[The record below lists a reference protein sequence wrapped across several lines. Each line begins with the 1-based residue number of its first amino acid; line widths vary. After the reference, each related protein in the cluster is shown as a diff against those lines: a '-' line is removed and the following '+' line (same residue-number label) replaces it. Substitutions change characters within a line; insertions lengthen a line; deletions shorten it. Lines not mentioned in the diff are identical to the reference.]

1 MPLSTDPKENMKALI
16 VALRSGQYAQGDLAL
31 CDGGRYCC
39 LGVAADLTVKAGE
52 GKWLNEAN
60 SLRPSF
66 LYNGLVEAQRAF
78 LPSPLL
84 EKFGLFEDGND
95 DNAWFLVRLNDS
107 GGYTFT
113 EIADLLERKYI
124 NGESINL
131 GKLPFKGI

>member
-16 VALRSGQYAQGDLAL
+16 AALRSGEYAQGDLAL
-31 CDGGRYCC
+31 CNGGRYCC

-52 GKWLNEAN
+52 GEWLNEAN
-60 SLRPSF
+60 GSYISF
-66 LYNGLVEAQRAF
+66 LYNGSVEALRAF

-84 EKFGLFEDGND
+84 KKFGLFEDDSD
-95 DNAWFLVRLNDS
+95 DDAWSLVRLNDS

>member
-16 VALRSGQYAQGDLAL
+16 AALRSGEYAQGDLAL
-31 CDGGRYCC
+31 CNGGRYCC

-52 GKWLNEAN
+52 GEWLNEAN
-60 SLRPSF
+60 GPYISF
-66 LYNGLVEAQRAF
+66 LYNGLVEPLRAF

-84 EKFGLFEDGND
+84 KKFGLFEDDSD
-95 DNAWFLVRLNDS
+95 DDAWSLVRLNDS

-131 GKLPFKGI
+131 NSPPFKGI

>member
-16 VALRSGQYAQGDLAL
+16 AALRSGEYAQGDLAL
-31 CDGGRYCC
+31 CNGGRYCC

-52 GKWLNEAN
+52 GEWLNEAN
-60 SLRPSF
+60 GPYISF
-66 LYNGLVEAQRAF
+66 LYNGSVEALRAF

-84 EKFGLFEDGND
+84 KKFGLFEDDSD
-95 DNAWFLVRLNDS
+95 DDAWCLVRLNDS

-131 GKLPFKGI
+131 GKLPFKGA